1 MLTLDCENS
10 CRICL
15 IESENLGSI
24 FDTVIQHDERQLN
37 EIISEISGVQIEQED
52 QLSKK
57 ICEEC
62 KRKALELIA
71 FKQ

>member
-15 IESENLGSI
+15 IESDKLCSI
-24 FDTVIQHDERQLN
+24 FENSNQQDNRSLS
-37 EIISEISGVQIEQED
+37 EIISEISGVQID
-52 QLSKK
+52 QNDKLSKK
-57 ICEEC
+57 ICNEC
-62 KRKALELIA
+62 RLKALELIA